1 MLAYLKAEK
10 LPSMLLKKPRQKTT
24 KEKRSSQFKRFLSQ
38 IALEE
43 KSKKGAF
50 QNEQLAFSWQR
61 LDPSQVSYGPI
72 SIIF

>member
-1 MLAYLKAEK
+1 
-10 LPSMLLKKPRQKTT
+10 MLLKKPRQKTT

-61 LDPSQVSYGPI
+61 LDPSQVSYSPI